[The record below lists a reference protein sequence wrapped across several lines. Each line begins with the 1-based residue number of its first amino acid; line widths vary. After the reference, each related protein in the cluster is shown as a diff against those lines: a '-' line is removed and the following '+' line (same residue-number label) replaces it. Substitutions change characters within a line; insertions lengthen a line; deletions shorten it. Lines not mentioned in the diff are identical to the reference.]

1 MSRKRDL
8 FDELNDKIYDE
19 IIDTREKYENEME
32 EKDDTIKDFENDLTE
47 LEDENKVLLERIDDL
62 EDEVSDLKKE
72 LIMEIKT
79 YKVYFVDSATFKVKT
94 EDNAKELFKIRY
106 GDTPIIHIQKI

>member
-1 MSRKRDL
+1 M
-8 FDELNDKIYDE
+8 
-19 IIDTREKYENEME
+19 EK
-32 EKDDTIKDFENDLTE
+32 
-47 LEDENKVLLERIDDL
+47 
-62 EDEVSDLKKE
+62 
-72 LIMEIKT
+72 KT